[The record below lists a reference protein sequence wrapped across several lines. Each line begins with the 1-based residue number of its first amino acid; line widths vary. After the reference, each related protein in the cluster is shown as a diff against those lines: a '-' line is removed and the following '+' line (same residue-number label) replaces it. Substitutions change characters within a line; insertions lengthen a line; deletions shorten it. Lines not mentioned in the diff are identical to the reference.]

1 MLPMHELLSHA
12 ELSQSKLVSSE
23 VVEARRSPR
32 RSRCGNLTLFPRV
45 ERAEPVDPLEEDPQ
59 VIASI
64 SNISSTGLGMLHCDE
79 LPAGLEFDVQWDAGE
94 CWIPLRFQIVHS
106 RRTSLG
112 IYRTGA
118 RLIEGVM
125 PAEPAPVNTAIKP
138 TALPWD
144 QPHGS
149 AVGYSGCGTDSQSTA
164 PVVLENESTT
174 VPVIEEP
181 PAPRRGGIL
190 KYEPELA
197 ITDSSPADPA
207 PPGTFQ
213 VSAAFGFDKTE
224 RLDGVTT
231 CGWERSVEIRRAGD
245 RLWLY
250 IHTPGKKNGWGIYVD
265 PNQFESAL
273 SRVQDAAHSPFIT
286 TLAA

>member
-1 MLPMHELLSHA
+1 MHELLSHA
-12 ELSQSKLVSSE
+12 ELSQSKPVSSE
-23 VVEARRSPR
+23 IVETRRSPR
-32 RSRCGNLTLFPRV
+32 RSRCGNLTLFPQV
-45 ERAEPVDPLEEDPQ
+45 ERAEPVDPLEEDPT

-64 SNISSTGLGMLHCDE
+64 SNVSSDGLGMLHCEE

-94 CWIPLRFQIVHS
+94 SRIPLRFQIVHS

-118 RLIEGVM
+118 RLIEG
-125 PAEPAPVNTAIKP
+125 ALPVESTTNPTAIKP
-138 TALPWD
+138 TALPWE
-144 QPHGS
+144 QTQGNTLGFS
-149 AVGYSGCGTDSQSTA
+149 GYESDSQSTA
-164 PVVLENESTT
+164 PVAPENDSPTAPMIEE
-174 VPVIEEP
+174 VPVP
-181 PAPRRGGIL
+181 RGGIL
-190 KYEPELA
+190 KYEPEPA
-197 ITDSSPADPA
+197 TINSPSADPV

-231 CGWERSVEIRRAGD
+231 CGWERSIEIRRAGD

-265 PNQFESAL
+265 PSQFESAFN
-273 SRVQDAAHSPFIT
+273 RVQEAARSPFIT